1 MWRAGGLSATGLP
14 RGERSRLRRSHT
26 CLQSIIALCE
36 KKMLFTSSCR
46 LCRSLSA
53 VGRRVLSIESFVAFQ
68 GKHTHTRTR
77 TCAQMVT
84 HTCARLHIP
93 THIRACERAQ
103 VSAQITHVF
112 TPLYSHT
119 MKHPRVHMQTDHV
132 CPTSTRVH
140 THINT
145 HESAKSYTSSSSYTS
160 MHTCAQRQ
168 YSPTHTNPLCK
179 RARRSTRTHSPSQS
193 LCARFADP
201 RAAGG
206 ENPGPG
212 EK

>member
-1 MWRAGGLSATGLP
+1 MPESRRGGRAGGLSVTGLP
-14 RGERSRLRRSHT
+14 RGERSRLRRSHA

-53 VGRRVLSIESFVAFQ
+53 VGRRVLSIESFGAFQ

-84 HTCARLHIP
+84 HTCARLHVL

-103 VSAQITHVF
+103 VSAQTTHVF

-160 MHTCAQRQ
+160 MHTCAQRAL
-168 YSPTHTNPLCK
+168 SHTYKPVVQTCTQIDTYTLTLSVTLC
-179 RARRSTRTHSPSQS
+179 T
-193 LCARFADP
+193 LCRP
-201 RAAGG
+201 PCGWG
-206 ENPGPG
+206 
-212 EK
+212 